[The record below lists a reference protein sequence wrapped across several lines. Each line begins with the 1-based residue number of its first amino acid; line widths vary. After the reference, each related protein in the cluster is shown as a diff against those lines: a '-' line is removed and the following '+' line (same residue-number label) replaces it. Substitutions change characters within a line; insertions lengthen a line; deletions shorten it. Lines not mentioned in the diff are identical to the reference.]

1 MPTHMY
7 ILYTVQSVVYT
18 SIEGVVWSP
27 DSLCEAD
34 LSPDMNNCVCEDSLG
49 VRLVRVTTITT
60 DSSRGYS
67 SHNTSALHH
76 ILSTAVHY
84 MATINIGS
92 TCTCVEN
99 SVKCTLHHTHNAL
112 VTLTITYSA
121 SHRVDMSSTVEKR
134 HNSHHIS
141 TFTG

>member
-1 MPTHMY
+1 M
-7 ILYTVQSVVYT
+7 
-18 SIEGVVWSP
+18 WSP

-76 ILSTAVHY
+76 ILCSVHY
-84 MATINIGS
+84 LATISIGS
-92 TCTCVEN
+92 TCT
-99 SVKCTLHHTHNAL
+99 SVQYKVC
-112 VTLTITYSA
+112 
-121 SHRVDMSSTVEKR
+121 SS
-134 HNSHHIS
+134 I
-141 TFTG
+141 